1 MSQRDAANTSRG
13 EQRLEVNHASC
24 FHRGTLMGR
33 GDDAGTPE
41 SWPDPHTFPGPSQV
55 LAVLP
60 AAQAESQTG
69 THASGVVQPRP
80 GAWAVP
86 VPGQCFAP
94 VNSGGNNLSKH

>member
-1 MSQRDAANTSRG
+1 MSQPDTANTSRG
-13 EQRLEVNHASC
+13 EQWLKGNHASR

-33 GDDAGTPE
+33 GEDAGTPE

-69 THASGVVQPRP
+69 THASGVAQPRP
-80 GAWAVP
+80 GPWAVP
-86 VPGQCFAP
+86 ASQASVLLQ
-94 VNSGGNNLSKH
+94 

>member
-1 MSQRDAANTSRG
+1 MSQCDAANTSRG

-24 FHRGTLMGR
+24 LHRGTLMGR
-33 GDDAGTPE
+33 GEDAGTPE

-69 THASGVVQPRP
+69 THASGVVQPTP